1 MPTSWPFKCVLLITT
16 GTLRPLLEI
25 SQASQDTEE
34 THVTSKDTSV
44 FTSNPVFT
52 VLYEEET
59 NLWAINLNGLS
70 QSLEDRHDRAVK
82 TFISAP
88 PTPWA
93 TRNVKLLSNL
103 SPPIVSFEV
112 LIIFPLMLLVQKRHS
127 LSSFNIWICKR
138 FPEEKSWWFSL
149 TGRKTS
155 CHRENEA
162 SCQRQ
167 RKQALLFLVL
177 KAAPEGS
184 QTTEWALNW
193 CRHTV
198 CSMNEPD
205 ALVCTHTRAYT
216 YMCDIY
222 TNLL

>member
-52 VLYEEET
+52 VLFEEET

-88 PTPWA
+88 PTP
-93 TRNVKLLSNL
+93 
-103 SPPIVSFEV
+103 
-112 LIIFPLMLLVQKRHS
+112 
-127 LSSFNIWICKR
+127 
-138 FPEEKSWWFSL
+138 
-149 TGRKTS
+149 
-155 CHRENEA
+155 
-162 SCQRQ
+162 
-167 RKQALLFLVL
+167 
-177 KAAPEGS
+177 
-184 QTTEWALNW
+184 
-193 CRHTV
+193 
-198 CSMNEPD
+198 
-205 ALVCTHTRAYT
+205 
-216 YMCDIY
+216 
-222 TNLL
+222 